1 MTDQFFLRAAQCLE
15 RNADVPETKMAA
27 VLRQIDLVTRFVGYQ
42 RAYSTKSGTETA
54 IEGCRSLLQEQD
66 INSAVRKGDIY
77 GFLIEHYSKVQNY
90 RYSMYV
96 NTPTNK
102 HSTRVKGQDLVA

>member
-1 MTDQFFLRAAQCLE
+1 
-15 RNADVPETKMAA
+15 MAA

-42 RAYSTKSGTETA
+42 RAYSTKSGIETA

-77 GFLIEHYSKVQNY
+77 GFLIEHYSKIQNY
-90 RYSMYV
+90 RYVIANGDRLCSSY
-96 NTPTNK
+96 TPISEK
-102 HSTRVKGQDLVA
+102 IYMHAKLLVCPCTEIG

>member
-1 MTDQFFLRAAQCLE
+1 
-15 RNADVPETKMAA
+15 MAA

-42 RAYSTKSGTETA
+42 RAYSTKSGIETA

-77 GFLIEHYSKVQNY
+77 GFLIEHYSKIQNF
-90 RYSMYV
+90 RYFWSQPHKQNPKMRFMF
-96 NTPTNK
+96 P
-102 HSTRVKGQDLVA
+102 L

>member
-1 MTDQFFLRAAQCLE
+1 
-15 RNADVPETKMAA
+15 MAA

-77 GFLIEHYSKVQNY
+77 GFLIEHYSKIQNY
-90 RYSMYV
+90 RYADKPMLFGCAS
-96 NTPTNK
+96 P
-102 HSTRVKGQDLVA
+102 

>member
-1 MTDQFFLRAAQCLE
+1 
-15 RNADVPETKMAA
+15 MAA

-42 RAYSTKSGTETA
+42 RAYSTKSGIETA

-90 RYSMYV
+90 RYVIAIANVDRPFCYNLQACQALGVFS
-96 NTPTNK
+96 
-102 HSTRVKGQDLVA
+102 